1 MNSSEGQ
8 ITQIKGLSAAV
19 FNPFYMGMQIYDDIG
34 DYVYRAPNSTRACGH
49 IIFRNDVD
57 NNFSVLED
65 SVLDAIAKAEV

>member
-1 MNSSEGQ
+1 
-8 ITQIKGLSAAV
+8 
-19 FNPFYMGMQIYDDIG
+19 MGMQIYDDIG

-65 SVLDAIAKAEV
+65 SVLDAISKIKIDTQNNSIKPSESNSK